1 MFAPSHFH
9 SHYFDDGCL
18 DESVNTEVKVDL
30 QHVEFKGLRLSSLP
44 PHIHHPCAE
53 PMAIAVDPMLEQDD
67 EVLDDAADFAD
78 YYDYATGGAF
88 FEGTSHAGGAL
99 GATNNIDVLPNEVF
113 VLIFSYLD
121 SHELLTVASTCHRW
135 RHLAEE
141 ETLWKQ
147 EVVRGCRSHNKAH
160 ALLKHYS
167 PLLAGKEADR
177 ERATGLSSRWKSVW
191 LAQKK
196 TRNNWHK
203 ASFNRRLLPK
213 QHTAAIF
220 CLAFD
225 DEHIVTGSSDHSV
238 RVWDTTSG
246 EPLRTLTGHQ
256 YAVWNLKL
264 IGSTAISASY
274 DGTLRL
280 WDVKTGQNINTLRG
294 HASAIWGLDAI
305 GNKVVSS
312 STDTFIRLWDME
324 TGECTRRIAAGQDT
338 IWCSQFLDQNTVIS
352 GGADIRIWDLRINSG
367 NENECSPVA
376 QFSGHK
382 DAIRCLQADSKY
394 VVSGSYDSNAGVWD
408 RIAGKRLWE
417 LSGHSDS
424 ITTLQY
430 DTSGMLITSSFDQS
444 FRVWDINKGTQMT
457 MWNKT
462 DEDQGKF
469 DVERVDRNETAESVE
484 DKGGKVYTL
493 RFDDHRLITGREDCR
508 LRIDDF
514 SARSLYQ
521 EP

>member
-9 SHYFDDGCL
+9 SHYFDDGCST
-18 DESVNTEVKVDL
+18 DEFIDAEVKVDL

-44 PHIHHPCAE
+44 PPLHHHHLGSD
-53 PMAIAVDPMLEQDD
+53 PMSIVDPMLEEDGDQML
-67 EVLDDAADFAD
+67 EDADLAD
-78 YYDYATGGAF
+78 YAYATGF
-88 FEGTSHAGGAL
+88 GGGL
-99 GATNNIDVLPNEVF
+99 VGATNNIEVLPNEVF

-121 SHELLTVASTCHRW
+121 SRELLTVASTCHRW

-147 EVVRGCRSHNKAH
+147 EVVRGCRSHSKAH
-160 ALLKHYS
+160 ALLKHYT
-167 PLLAGKEADR
+167 PLLAASSKEADR
-177 ERATGLSSRWKSVW
+177 ERATGQSRWKSVW

-196 TRNNWHK
+196 TKGNWRK
-203 ASFNRRLLPK
+203 AAFRRRLLPK
-213 QHTAAIF
+213 QHTAAVF

-225 DEHIVTGSSDHSV
+225 DEHIVTGSSDHTV
-238 RVWDTTSG
+238 QVWDINSG
-246 EPLRTLTGHQ
+246 APLRSLTGHQ
-256 YAVWNLKL
+256 YAVWNIKL
-264 IGSTAISASY
+264 VGSTAISASY

-280 WDVKTGQNINTLRG
+280 WDVKTGRNLNTLRG
-294 HASAIWGLDAI
+294 HASAIWGLDAM

-324 TGECTRRIAAGQDT
+324 TGECERRVAANQDT
-338 IWCSQFLDQNTVIS
+338 IWCSQFLDQNTVIT
-352 GGADIRIWDLRINSG
+352 GGADIRIWDLRVNTG
-367 NENECSPVA
+367 NEGECTPVS

-382 DAIRCLQADSKY
+382 DAIRCLQADSNY
-394 VVSGSYDSNAGVWD
+394 VVSGSYDSTAGVWD

-417 LSGHSDS
+417 LSGHTDS

-444 FRVWDINKGTQMT
+444 FRVWDIKDGTQMT
-457 MWNKT
+457 MWGKA
-462 DEDQGKF
+462 DEEQGKF
-469 DVERVDRNETAESVE
+469 EVQRVDHNETAESVE

-514 SARSLYQ
+514 SARSLY
-521 EP
+521 